1 MVEKNCKRNGIDRKE
16 IEIKDIK
23 NWHNHFY
30 IFNYDGSG
38 VEFRWVEVEWRVRVN
53 DNINLNMARYLRPNT
68 NLANSNQIRSLTRQ
82 P

>member
-38 VEFRWVEVEWRVRVN
+38 VEFR
-53 DNINLNMARYLRPNT
+53 
-68 NLANSNQIRSLTRQ
+68 
-82 P
+82 